1 MNIVKII
8 VMQDSIA
15 VGVSLPKEIIT
26 KIDHDRGDIS
36 RSRYMLRLLERI
48 YRSQESS
55 QDEHIKKQ
63 QSEPRLQPEAYSAAS
78 IRSSTYKPSGG
89 FAD

>member
-1 MNIVKII
+1 MNIMKTVS
-8 VMQDSIA
+8 MQDSIA

-48 YRSQESS
+48 YESQESA
-55 QDEHIKKQ
+55 QDQNIKK
-63 QSEPRLQPEAYSAAS
+63 AA
-78 IRSSTYKPSGG
+78 K
-89 FAD
+89 